1 MGGEKIEMEV
11 KSIIKK
17 LNKNGITRYEIIPMQ
32 AGCDTVRIHY
42 RTGYE
47 LTNITELFKRGVKI
61 DIDSYTKTVTLWDFK
76 EWERSRKLY
85 DKATILVELFYSELR
100 TGKTPSEAK
109 QMQLEYAKSNNMMD
123 AFYMI
128 YK

>member
-1 MGGEKIEMEV
+1 MEV

-17 LNKNGITRYEIIPMQ
+17 LNKNGITHYEIIPMQ
-32 AGCDTVRIHY
+32 ACCDTVRIHY

-61 DIDSYTKTVTLWDFK
+61 DIDSYTKTVTLWNFK

-85 DKATILVELFYSELR
+85 DKVATLVELFYEELR
-100 TGKTPSEAK
+100 TGKTPEEAK
-109 QMQLEYAKSNNMMD
+109 QTQHDYAKTNNMLD
-123 AFYMI
+123 AFYTI

>member
-1 MGGEKIEMEV
+1 MEI
-11 KSIIKK
+11 KNIIKK
-17 LNKNGITRYEIIPMQ
+17 LHKNGITNYEIIPMQ
-32 AGCDTVRIHY
+32 AGCDTVRVPY

-61 DIDSYTKTVTLWDFK
+61 DIGSYTKTVTLWNFK
-76 EWERSRKLY
+76 EWERSRQLY
-85 DKATILVELFYSELR
+85 DKVTILVELFYAELR
-100 TGKTPSEAK
+100 TGKTPAEAK
-109 QMQLEYAKSNNMMD
+109 QTQHDYAKTNNMLD

>member
-1 MGGEKIEMEV
+1 MEV
-11 KSIIKK
+11 KNIIKK
-17 LNKNGITRYEIIPMQ
+17 LNKNGITNYEIIPREV
-32 AGCDTVRIHY
+32 GCDTVRIPY

-47 LTNITELFKRGVKI
+47 LTNITELFKRGVKF
-61 DIDSYTKTVTLWDFK
+61 DIDSYTKTVTIWNFK

-85 DKATILVELFYSELR
+85 DKAAILVSLFYEELR
-100 TGKTPSEAK
+100 TGKTQEEAK
-109 QMQLEYAKSNNMMD
+109 QIQHDYATTNNMLD